1 MTSVQEATRD
11 VEEARAD
18 LRRKLDAI
26 SERATFSGLATEASR
41 YFGAVDGREFAHNLG
56 NQIKANPLA
65 AAVVGLGLGWM
76 MMSRRD
82 WNAET
87 FHLEETGESA
97 STTTESARETAES
110 ARRSAAE
117 AGQRAREALSSTAH
131 EAAVRGRHVSESI
144 AESFERQPLV
154 YGAAAFALGSVLSA
168 VLAPPSEFEERH
180 LGEVGAEAREKA
192 ESYVREGVERTESA
206 AAAAYE
212 AGKSEL
218 ENEAGSEKHE
228 PDQRQTEKSGSHG

>member
-1 MTSVQEATRD
+1 MTGVQEATRD

-26 SERATFSGLATEASR
+26 SERANFSSLATEASH
-41 YFGAVDGREFAHNLG
+41 YLGVVDGREFAHNLG
-56 NQIKANPLA
+56 HQIKTNPLA
-65 AAVVGLGLGWM
+65 AVMVGLGLGWM

-87 FHLEETGESA
+87 FHLEDAGESA
-97 STTTESARETAES
+97 GGTTEKARRTAES

-117 AGQRAREALSSTAH
+117 TGHRAREALSSTTH
-131 EAAVRGRHVSESI
+131 EAAARGRHMSESI

-154 YGAAAFALGSVLSA
+154 YGAAAFALGSILSA
-168 VLAPPSEFEERH
+168 LLAPPSEIEERH

-218 ENEAGSEKHE
+218 EDGVGSEQHE
-228 PDQRQTEKSGSHG
+228 PDQRQTETSGSHG